1 MKFGRHPPEM
11 HPTRHAR
18 RVTRAENARGGARKK
33 GAAVK
38 KCAPGEEK
46 SPRRRK
52 KGAAKLVTRA
62 SRSFIIPWVGIGIE
76 TRGLG
81 AGAAAKAAG
90 AGRAGGAKGGR
101 GEKISP
107 PRGRKKGGREI
118 KKRGAWGEARFTRGT
133 VREGGSRIPPFKRAY
148 SIKNRLS

>member
-18 RVTRAENARGGARKK
+18 HVTRAENARGGARKK

-90 AGRAGGAKGGR
+90 AGRARGAQKR
-101 GEKISP
+101 GA
-107 PRGRKKGGREI
+107 GRKKYPPGEI
-118 KKRGAWGEARFTRGT
+118 KK
-133 VREGGSRIPPFKRAY
+133 GGGK
-148 SIKNRLS
+148 